1 MKSAKKLLLLVLSLV
16 MLVGVFA
23 VAAFAQEAAGA
34 ATVVYP
40 DGSTETVAVGSAIT
54 PKEFGA
60 EGEAKLYYGANNTLY
75 KDDATDGWIFTVEG
89 EATALTDLT
98 VTADMAGKRIIAS
111 GVDKV
116 YFTTEDADGTVYHTT
131 NTAHSYLTMS
141 GIKKSTDLTL
151 YEDVNAEKFNFLAN
165 SSSYTVKLDLNGHTV
180 TVKTK
185 SHAQYVRIYIYS
197 SKAGAHYYCE
207 DAGGIAYATS
217 AYIHFGDDGTGSYVN
232 NISFHTPIITKGN
245 NYHVYVIGGHYYQTE
260 ATSAFLDMTRY
271 LKELKNA
278 TFYLYPGT
286 DAVLAADEAFSGAAV
301 KHGDIAT
308 GAAAVNNCTF
318 YSADGNIPVL
328 YSTTGATPKFTN
340 CKFYGVAATAGG
352 TNGTVTAGD
361 TNTTGGAI
369 VYNTVTWYDGTTDT
383 YYATSKEAALAYV
396 QSLPKAKAEIDLSPK
411 PVLSEDGTKM
421 YYVNEPVI
429 SLTVDEAFNA
439 VQTVDGEKMTVYFT
453 KTTTDETT
461 YYYGD
466 LATVNTELINLLTTP
481 GTKNSELKFYSDFT
495 LTAAAYIR
503 MNMGNVTH
511 KIDLNGY
518 KLTINFTAAVNYAL
532 RCEYGAL
539 YIYSSREG
547 GVIDSRSSKYFWYTD
562 TSGNFYLGEPDASD
576 TEYGKNFTLICKA
589 LNTSRL
595 WSKNGY
601 ILGGTYVQ
609 PEGTSSAYFFAQG
622 NAGNGNIQ
630 IQNATF
636 ILNDVTTAWM
646 KGGCEH
652 DGVIENVT
660 IIAKNQTALFEPL
673 DNFNKDITF
682 KNCYFYNVTPTLI
695 DGATY
700 TYEDCYFNKLY
711 DAQANGILAYTD
723 KVLLTVNGTDYVFN
737 TTVAAADKVATVNWG
752 FGITEPWLIGATA
765 THKNTVVDGV
775 FGYKFA
781 PVEVAAGENKAVAT
795 LAAIMPGA
803 LQMNLSLQ
811 SKIGMNLFVNA
822 ALSDAIVTFGGET
835 YTLADLTAND
845 NYYAF
850 ETAIAP
856 NKATETLVVVI
867 KIGENVHNVNVSV
880 GAYAKKILAE
890 TKDAEIMK
898 AQSLTYAMVEYVRV
912 MANDADFL
920 ADVEAPTG
928 YTEQTLTGA
937 ASGNEGTL
945 LSSIAFQ
952 LDGTI
957 AIAIKGTADAEGKD
971 VNLVLATGR
980 SEWAT
985 VNDAASLVM
994 FDDLYVNEFYG
1005 TMTIKIDN
1013 ETYTY
1018 SLANYLNAME
1028 TEYPDKV
1035 PAIKALY
1042 NYAYYADAYVK
1053 AQ

>member
-23 VAAFAQEAAGA
+23 VAAFAEEAAGA

-60 EGEAKLYYGANNTLY
+60 QGEAKLYYGANNTLY
-75 KDDATDGWIFTVEG
+75 KDDAAEGWIFTLEG
-89 EATALTDLT
+89 ADNALTSLS
-98 VTADMAGKRIIAS
+98 VTAEMAGKRIIAS
-111 GVDKV
+111 GADKV
-116 YFTTEDADGTVYHTT
+116 YFTTKDADGTVYHTT

-165 SSSYTVKLDLNGHTV
+165 SSTYTVKLDLNGHTV

-185 SHAQYVRIYIYS
+185 THAQYVRIYIYS

-207 DAGGIAYATS
+207 DGSGIAYATS

-232 NISFHTPIITKGN
+232 NVSFHAPIITKGN

-308 GAAAVNNCTF
+308 GTAAINNCTF
-318 YSADGNIPVL
+318 YSPDGNIPVL
-328 YSTTGATPKFTN
+328 YSTTGATSKFTN
-340 CKFYGVAATAGG
+340 CRFYGVAATAAG
-352 TNGTVTAGD
+352 TSGTVTAD
-361 TNTTGGAI
+361 ETNTVNGAI

-383 YYATSKEAALAYV
+383 YYATSRDAALAYV
-396 QSLPKAKAEIDLSPK
+396 QSLPKAKVEIDLGPM
-411 PVLSEDGTKM
+411 PLPSEDGTKM
-421 YYVNEPVI
+421 YYFNDPAI
-429 SLTVDEAFNA
+429 SLKVDDAFNA

-453 KTTTDETT
+453 KTTTDTTT

-466 LATVNTELINLLTTP
+466 LAAVNTELINLLTTP

-562 TSGNFYLGEPDASD
+562 TSGNFYLGESD
-576 TEYGKNFTLICKA
+576 TSGTAYGKNFTLICKA

-609 PEGTSSAYFFAQG
+609 PQGTSSTYFFAQG
-622 NAGNGNIQ
+622 NAGNGNIR

-636 ILNDVTTAWM
+636 ILNDITTAWM

-652 DGVIENVT
+652 DGVMENVT

-682 KNCYFYNVTPTLI
+682 KNCYFYNITPTLI

-711 DAQANGILAYTD
+711 DAQANGILAYTEE
-723 KVLLTVNGTDYVFN
+723 VVLTVNGTDYVFN
-737 TTVAAADKVATVNWG
+737 TTVAAAAQVGTVNWG
-752 FGITEPWLIGATA
+752 FGITEPWVIGTTA
-765 THKNTVVDGV
+765 THANVVVDGV

-781 PVEVAAGENKAVAT
+781 PVEVQEGTNKAVAAI
-795 LAAIMPGA
+795 AAIKPGTLSMNLA
-803 LQMNLSLQ
+803 LQSSILLNLTVSDALVGATV
-811 SKIGMNLFVNA
+811 KIGDADAVA
-822 ALSDAIVTFGGET
+822 IAKASALK
-835 YTLADLTAND
+835 Y
-845 NYYAF
+845 
-850 ETAIAP
+850 AIAP
-856 NKATETLVVVI
+856 NVANLDVAVVI
-867 KIGENVHNVNVSV
+867 TIGENEHEISVNVGDYAKQIASNE
-880 GAYAKKILAE
+880 AYANAHNLV
-890 TKDAEIMK
+890 
-898 AQSLTYAMVEYVRV
+898 YAMVDYVRA
-912 MANDADFL
+912 MTKDNTFCADL
-920 ADVEAPTG
+920 ELN
-928 YTEQTLTGA
+928 YEKKTLTA
-937 ASGNEGTL
+937 APSANEGTL
-945 LSSIAFQ
+945 LESIAFQ

-957 AIAIKGTADAEGKD
+957 AIAVQGAGAIGKE

-980 SEWAT
+980 SERAT
-985 VNDAASLVM
+985 VGDNGIVI
-994 FDDLYVNEFYG
+994 FKDLYVNEFNGEMHLYVDG
-1005 TMTIKIDN
+1005 

-1018 SLANYLNAME
+1018 SLANYLNGIGESAE
-1028 TEYPDKV
+1028 V
-1035 PAIKALY
+1035 QALY
-1042 NYAYYADAYVK
+1042 NYAFYAQEYVDTLDK
-1053 AQ
+1053 NQ